1 MKATGQTCFLLML
14 SSGLVANA
22 VRTLKGG
29 KRTIV
34 GLDMALSASC
44 GYSVDRFG
52 VTFGARGSFASY
64 DSHMATLQKRSPY
77 MACVRASL
85 SQLRA
90 CLRNSKLSCVV
101 FPSQLIQT
109 TIDALR
115 FPADEN
121 YFGYHNYHE
130 GSSAAAAATASGE
143 DSSAA
148 ASAASSGAFTPFCTI
163 SAVHQCKLFG

>member
-1 MKATGQTCFLLML
+1 MKATGLTCFLLML

-29 KRTIV
+29 KCTV
-34 GLDMALSASC
+34 LGLDIAPSASC
-44 GYSVDRFG
+44 CYSVDRFG
-52 VTFGARGSFASY
+52 ARFAY
-64 DSHMATLQKRSPY
+64 DSHMAALQKWWPY
-77 MACVRASL
+77 MACMGACL
-85 SQLRA
+85 PQLRA
-90 CLRNSKLSCVV
+90 CLRNSKLCCVV

-109 TIDALR
+109 TIDVLC

-130 GSSAAAAATASGE
+130 GSSAAAAAAASGE